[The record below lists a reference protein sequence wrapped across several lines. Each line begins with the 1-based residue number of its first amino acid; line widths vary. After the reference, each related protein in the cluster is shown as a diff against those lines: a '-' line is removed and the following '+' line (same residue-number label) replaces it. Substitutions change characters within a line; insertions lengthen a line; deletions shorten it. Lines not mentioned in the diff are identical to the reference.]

1 MKLLCSFL
9 LLVPFAAA
17 QTTPT
22 PATEPQAATQA
33 APAVHSESEYQRK
46 HDEQLLT
53 DFGDLARYQ
62 QANAELGPPA
72 PGIKRVVFMGDS
84 ITDAWGHPVGVFFPD
99 KPYVNRG
106 ISGQTTPQ
114 MLVRFW
120 PDVIALQ
127 PKVVVILAG
136 TNDIA
141 GNTGPTTPTSIE
153 DNLMAMA
160 DLARANGI
168 RVVMASI
175 LPAAAYPW
183 KPGIDPR
190 AEIAA
195 INGQF
200 RQRAQPTNCLSFPA
214 PEQVWPGRRRPL
226 GEILLCPAVIAR
238 EAKEQGKPLRDH
250 YRHLVIHSTL
260 HLLGYD
266 HEEER
271 EAEQME
277 SLEIRFL
284 AQLGVADPY
293 RIQSNE

>member
-1 MKLLCSFL
+1 MKLFCSLL
-9 LLVPFAAA
+9 LLVPFAAS
-17 QTTPT
+17 QNTPT
-22 PATEPQAATQA
+22 HATAPQAATQA
-33 APAVHSESEYQRK
+33 APTTHPESEYQRK
-46 HDEQLLT
+46 HDQQLLT
-53 DFGDLARYQ
+53 DFGDLARYK

-72 PGIKRVVFMGDS
+72 PGEKRVVFMGDS
-84 ITDAWGHPVGVFFPD
+84 ITDAWGHPVGVFFPG

-106 ISGQTTPQ
+106 ISGETTPQ

-183 KPGIDPR
+183 QPGIDPR
-190 AEIAA
+190 AEISA
-195 INGQF
+195 INNWM
-200 RQRAQPTNCLSFPA
+200 RDLCEKKHYVYLDYYSAMVN
-214 PEQVWPGRRRPL
+214 PEQGMKKELTIDGVHPNAEGYKVMTPL
-226 GEILLCPAVIAR
+226 
-238 EAKEQGKPLRDH
+238 
-250 YRHLVIHSTL
+250 
-260 HLLGYD
+260 
-266 HEEER
+266 
-271 EAEQME
+271 AEQAIGE
-277 SLEIRFL
+277 ALKSK
-284 AQLGVADPY
+284 QK
-293 RIQSNE
+293 

>member
-1 MKLLCSFL
+1 MKVLCSLL

-22 PATEPQAATQA
+22 PATAPQAATQA
-33 APAVHSESEYQRK
+33 APATPSESEYQRK

-53 DFGDLARYQ
+53 DFGDLARYK
-62 QANAELGPPA
+62 QANAQLGPPA
-72 PGIKRVVFMGDS
+72 AGEQRVVFMGDS
-84 ITDAWGHPVGVFFPD
+84 ITDAWGHPTGVFFPG

-127 PKVVVILAG
+127 PKVVVILAA

-141 GNTGPTTPTSIE
+141 GNTGPTTPASIE

-168 RVVMASI
+168 RVVLSSI

-195 INGQF
+195 INSWMRDYCDKKHYVYLDYYSAMVDSNQGTKKELTIDGVHPNADGYQVMTPLAEKAI
-200 RQRAQPTNCLSFPA
+200 AQALKSK
-214 PEQVWPGRRRPL
+214 Q
-226 GEILLCPAVIAR
+226 
-238 EAKEQGKPLRDH
+238 K
-250 YRHLVIHSTL
+250 
-260 HLLGYD
+260 
-266 HEEER
+266 
-271 EAEQME
+271 
-277 SLEIRFL
+277 
-284 AQLGVADPY
+284 
-293 RIQSNE
+293 

>member
-1 MKLLCSFL
+1 MKLLCCLL

-17 QTTPT
+17 QTSPT
-22 PATEPQAATQA
+22 PATAPQTTTQA
-33 APAVHSESEYQRK
+33 APATHSESEYQRK

-53 DFGDLARYQ
+53 DFGDLARYSA
-62 QANAELGPPA
+62 ANAELGPPA
-72 PGIKRVVFMGDS
+72 PGVKRVVFMGDS
-84 ITDAWGHPVGVFFPD
+84 ITDAWGHPVGVFFPG

-153 DNLMAMA
+153 DNLMAMV

-168 RVVMASI
+168 RVVLSSI

-195 INGQF
+195 INSWM
-200 RQRAQPTNCLSFPA
+200 RD
-214 PEQVWPGRRRPL
+214 
-226 GEILLCPAVIAR
+226 LCEKKHYVYLDYYSAMVNSN
-238 EAKEQGKPLRDH
+238 QGMKKPLTIDGVH
-250 YRHLVIHSTL
+250 PNAD
-260 HLLGYD
+260 GYAVMTPLA
-266 HEEER
+266 ER
-271 EAEQME
+271 AIAKALKSKQK
-277 SLEIRFL
+277 
-284 AQLGVADPY
+284 
-293 RIQSNE
+293 

>member
-1 MKLLCSFL
+1 
-9 LLVPFAAA
+9 
-17 QTTPT
+17 
-22 PATEPQAATQA
+22 
-33 APAVHSESEYQRK
+33 
-46 HDEQLLT
+46 
-53 DFGDLARYQ
+53 
-62 QANAELGPPA
+62 
-72 PGIKRVVFMGDS
+72 MGDS
-84 ITDAWGHPVGVFFPD
+84 ITDAWGHPTGVFFPG

-190 AEIAA
+190 AEISA
-195 INGQF
+195 INSWMRDYCEKKHYVYLDYYSAMVDSNQGTKK
-200 RQRAQPTNCLSFPA
+200 ALTIDGVHPNADGYAVMT
-214 PEQVWPGRRRPL
+214 PL
-226 GEILLCPAVIAR
+226 
-238 EAKEQGKPLRDH
+238 
-250 YRHLVIHSTL
+250 
-260 HLLGYD
+260 
-266 HEEER
+266 
-271 EAEQME
+271 AEQAITKALK
-277 SLEIRFL
+277 SK
-284 AQLGVADPY
+284 QK
-293 RIQSNE
+293 

>member
-1 MKLLCSFL
+1 M
-9 LLVPFAAA
+9 
-17 QTTPT
+17 
-22 PATEPQAATQA
+22 
-33 APAVHSESEYQRK
+33 RNW
-46 HDEQLLT
+46 
-53 DFGDLARYQ
+53 AR
-62 QANAELGPPA
+62 PA
-72 PGIKRVVFMGDS
+72 PGEKRVVFMGDS
-84 ITDAWGHPVGVFFPD
+84 ITDAWGHPAGVFFPG

-190 AEIAA
+190 AEISADQQLDA
-195 INGQF
+195 RLLREETLRLSRLLFGHGRF
-200 RQRAQPTNCLSFPA
+200 R
-214 PEQVWPGRRRPL
+214 PG
-226 GEILLCPAVIAR
+226 
-238 EAKEQGKPLRDH
+238 
-250 YRHLVIHSTL
+250 
-260 HLLGYD
+260 
-266 HEEER
+266 HEER
-271 EAEQME
+271 
-277 SLEIRFL
+277 
-284 AQLGVADPY
+284 VDH
-293 RIQSNE
+293 

>member
-195 INGQF
+195 INGWMRDYCQKKHYVYLDYYS
-200 RQRAQPTNCLSFPA
+200 AMVN
-214 PEQVWPGRRRPL
+214 PEQGMKKELTIDGVHPNADGYQVMTPL
-226 GEILLCPAVIAR
+226 AEHAIA
-238 EAKEQGKPLRDH
+238 EALKSKQK
-250 YRHLVIHSTL
+250 
-260 HLLGYD
+260 
-266 HEEER
+266 
-271 EAEQME
+271 
-277 SLEIRFL
+277 
-284 AQLGVADPY
+284 
-293 RIQSNE
+293 

>member
-1 MKLLCSFL
+1 MKLLCSL
-9 LLVPFAAA
+9 ILLVPFAAA
-17 QTTPT
+17 QTTST
-22 PATEPQAATQA
+22 PATVPQTATQA
-33 APAVHSESEYQRK
+33 APATQPESEYQRK

-62 QANAELGPPA
+62 QANAELGAPA
-72 PGIKRVVFMGDS
+72 PGEKRVVFMGDS
-84 ITDAWGHPVGVFFPD
+84 ITDAWGHPVGVFFPG
-99 KPYVNRG
+99 KPYINRG

-183 KPGIDPR
+183 MPGIDPR
-190 AEIAA
+190 AEISAINKWMRDYCEKKHYVYLDYYSAMVNSDQGTKKELTIDGVHPNAAGYAVMSPLAEAA
-195 INGQF
+195 I
-200 RQRAQPTNCLSFPA
+200 A
-214 PEQVWPGRRRPL
+214 
-226 GEILLCPAVIAR
+226 
-238 EAKEQGKPLRDH
+238 EALKTK
-250 YRHLVIHSTL
+250 
-260 HLLGYD
+260 
-266 HEEER
+266 
-271 EAEQME
+271 
-277 SLEIRFL
+277 
-284 AQLGVADPY
+284 
-293 RIQSNE
+293 

>member
-1 MKLLCSFL
+1 MKLLCSL
-9 LLVPFAAA
+9 ILLVPFAAA
-17 QTTPT
+17 QTTPP
-22 PATEPQAATQA
+22 PATAPQTATQA
-33 APAVHSESEYQRK
+33 APTASPESEYQRK
-46 HDEQLLT
+46 HDQQLLT

-72 PGIKRVVFMGDS
+72 PGEQRVVFMGDS
-84 ITDAWGHPVGVFFPD
+84 ITDAWGHPTGVFFPG

-120 PDVIALQ
+120 SDVIALQ

-153 DNLMAMA
+153 DNLMAMG

-190 AEIAA
+190 AEITE
-195 INGQF
+195 INGWMRDYCDKKHYVYLDYYSAMVDANQG
-200 RQRAQPTNCLSFPA
+200 T
-214 PEQVWPGRRRPL
+214 RRDLTIDGVHPNADGYAVMTPL
-226 GEILLCPAVIAR
+226 AEKAIA
-238 EAKEQGKPLRDH
+238 EALKSKQK
-250 YRHLVIHSTL
+250 
-260 HLLGYD
+260 
-266 HEEER
+266 
-271 EAEQME
+271 
-277 SLEIRFL
+277 
-284 AQLGVADPY
+284 
-293 RIQSNE
+293 

>member
-1 MKLLCSFL
+1 MKLLCGLL

-22 PATEPQAATQA
+22 PAAAPQTATQA
-33 APAVHSESEYQRK
+33 APATHPETPYQRK
-46 HDEQLLT
+46 HDEQVLT

-72 PGIKRVVFMGDS
+72 PGVKRVVFMGDS
-84 ITDAWGHPVGVFFPD
+84 ITDAWGHPTGVFFPG

-168 RVVMASI
+168 RVVMSSI

-183 KPGIDPR
+183 QPGIDPR
-190 AEIAA
+190 AEITA
-195 INGQF
+195 INSWMRDYCEKKHYVFLDYYSAMVDANQGTKKELTIDGVHPN
-200 RQRAQPTNCLSFPA
+200 AA
-214 PEQVWPGRRRPL
+214 GYQVMTPL
-226 GEILLCPAVIAR
+226 AEKAIAK
-238 EAKEQGKPLRDH
+238 ALKSKQK
-250 YRHLVIHSTL
+250 
-260 HLLGYD
+260 
-266 HEEER
+266 
-271 EAEQME
+271 
-277 SLEIRFL
+277 
-284 AQLGVADPY
+284 
-293 RIQSNE
+293 

>member
-1 MKLLCSFL
+1 MQLLCSLL

-17 QTTPT
+17 QTNST
-22 PATEPQAATQA
+22 PATAPQSVTQA
-33 APAVHSESEYQRK
+33 APATQPESEYQRK

-72 PGIKRVVFMGDS
+72 PGVKRVVFMGDS
-84 ITDAWGHPVGVFFPD
+84 ITDAWGHPVGVFFPG

-153 DNLMAMA
+153 DNLMAMT

-168 RVVMASI
+168 HVVMASI
-175 LPAAAYPW
+175 LPAATYPW
-183 KPGIDPR
+183 QPGTDPR

-195 INGQF
+195 VNSWMRDYCEKKHIVYLDYYSAMVDSNRGMKKELTIDGVHPN
-200 RQRAQPTNCLSFPA
+200 ADGYKVMS
-214 PEQVWPGRRRPL
+214 PL
-226 GEILLCPAVIAR
+226 AEAAIA
-238 EAKEQGKPLRDH
+238 EALKAK
-250 YRHLVIHSTL
+250 
-260 HLLGYD
+260 
-266 HEEER
+266 
-271 EAEQME
+271 
-277 SLEIRFL
+277 
-284 AQLGVADPY
+284 
-293 RIQSNE
+293 

>member
-1 MKLLCSFL
+1 MKLLCSL
-9 LLVPFAAA
+9 ILLVPFAAA
-17 QTTPT
+17 QTTPP
-22 PATEPQAATQA
+22 PATAPQTATQA
-33 APAVHSESEYQRK
+33 APTTSPESKYQRK

-62 QANAELGPPA
+62 QANSELGPPA
-72 PGIKRVVFMGDS
+72 PGVKRVVFMGDS
-84 ITDAWGHPVGVFFPD
+84 ITDAWGHPTGVFFPG

-153 DNLMAMA
+153 DNLMAMG

-190 AEIAA
+190 AEITE
-195 INGQF
+195 INGWMRDYCDKKHYVYLDYYSAMVDANQG
-200 RQRAQPTNCLSFPA
+200 T
-214 PEQVWPGRRRPL
+214 RRDLTIDGVHPNADGYAVMTPL
-226 GEILLCPAVIAR
+226 AEKAIA
-238 EAKEQGKPLRDH
+238 EALKSKQK
-250 YRHLVIHSTL
+250 
-260 HLLGYD
+260 
-266 HEEER
+266 
-271 EAEQME
+271 
-277 SLEIRFL
+277 
-284 AQLGVADPY
+284 
-293 RIQSNE
+293 